1 MPGNCRI
8 LVEFEEK
15 CVRLFLCNK
24 SGKIM
29 DEEAFVVKGGDT
41 PEDSW
46 ERATIVHALVYDS
59 LNYGIN
65 GRASS
70 KETETPE

>member
-8 LVEFEEK
+8 LVEFEESH
-15 CVRLFLCNK
+15 VRLFLCNK
-24 SGKIM
+24 AGKIM
-29 DEEAFVVKGGDT
+29 DEECFTMRVKDT

-46 ERATIVHALVYDS
+46 ERAAVVHALIYDS

-70 KETETPE
+70 KENNTPE